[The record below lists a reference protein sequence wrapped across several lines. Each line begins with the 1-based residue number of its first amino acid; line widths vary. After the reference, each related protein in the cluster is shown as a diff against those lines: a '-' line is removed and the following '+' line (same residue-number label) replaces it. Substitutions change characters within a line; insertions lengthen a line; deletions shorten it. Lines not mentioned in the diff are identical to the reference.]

1 MQIFP
6 SFLSFSMTYKF
17 IKLQYMGSNLENFS
31 HNLPLLFFFLISAI
45 LNNSKSFHCFIY
57 RKKIL
62 DGAIIPTSI

>member
-1 MQIFP
+1 
-6 SFLSFSMTYKF
+6 MTYKF
-17 IKLQYMGSNLENFS
+17 LKLQYMGFNLENFS
-31 HNLPLLFFFLISAI
+31 HNLPLLFFLISAI